1 MYNKTLKRLKTI
13 SFFGSSVED
22 YHCPDQEIGE
32 YITDDSHF
40 VPESEVVKQLKGQSV
55 LSPDAKRM
63 YDYQDGK
70 DTGQPIPVD
79 RTHGYTGDVAELS
92 VAMRLQKEDV
102 ETALKRSKREFEQ
115 SEFAKKVDADTASS
129 TSSTSA
135 TTSSNT

>member
-1 MYNKTLKRLKTI
+1 MYSKTLKRLKTI

-55 LSPDAKRM
+55 LSPDAKMM

-92 VAMRLQKEDV
+92 VAMRLQKEDA

-115 SEFAKKVDADTASS
+115 EQFNKKVDSDTAS
-129 TSSTSA
+129 
-135 TTSSNT
+135 TTTTAPVSN